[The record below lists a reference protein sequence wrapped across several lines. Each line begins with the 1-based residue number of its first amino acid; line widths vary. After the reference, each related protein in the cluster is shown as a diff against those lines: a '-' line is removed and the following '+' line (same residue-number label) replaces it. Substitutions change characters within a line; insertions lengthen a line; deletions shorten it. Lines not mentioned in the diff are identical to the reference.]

1 MTGNR
6 NRILWNRRPSG
17 NDHGDIDELV
27 LRDVAMVHVEQMDD
41 NAWWIGIGLAN
52 GEWWSGD
59 FTSDGPMTFTEQE
72 SSVTFGDDD
81 CHGEAT

>member
-1 MTGNR
+1 MTRTPDLLDLLGDR
-6 NRILWNRRPSG
+6 LW
-17 NDHGDIDELV
+17 IEI
-27 LRDVAMVHVEQMDD
+27 E
-41 NAWWIGIGLAN
+41 LAN

-72 SSVTFGDDD
+72 SSVTFGSDD